1 LPEEY
6 FLMLSSAIPPIFGG
20 TGQSAA
26 EKHVRFIHAAKPR
39 GGQA

>member
-6 FLMLSSAIPPIFGG
+6 FLMLSSEIPPIFGG

-26 EKHVRFIHAAKPR
+26 EKHVRSIHAAKPR